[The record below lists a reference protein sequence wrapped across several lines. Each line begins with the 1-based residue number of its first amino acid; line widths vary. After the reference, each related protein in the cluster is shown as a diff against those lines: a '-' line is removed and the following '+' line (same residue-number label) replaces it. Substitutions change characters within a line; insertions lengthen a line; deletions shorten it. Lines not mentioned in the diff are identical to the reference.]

1 MTINIRLVKRSTK
14 PTTMNIFVTRVASKT
29 DDNGYSTWSLE
40 KFNIYRLAEWSTKPM
55 TMDTARGV
63 LRETARHL
71 AGFLDSHK
79 KVRQNCG
86 EF

>member
-1 MTINIRLVKRSTK
+1 MTINIRLVKWSTK
-14 PTTMNIFVTRVASKT
+14 PMRI
-29 DDNGYSTWSLE
+29 
-40 KFNIYRLAEWSTKPM
+40 NIYRLAEWSTKPM